1 MEVQQENLTKRITKL
16 MKKRWERYLKNH
28 LRFSETLL
36 SKSKRQILICTVFE
50 TIFQFMWQ
58 FLELFKKTYEIW
70 DKGNSP
76 SSMLRGRSPLLS
88 SGIKYFVE
96 NIRWLQNNLFLANFL
111 PSQRLSILLQWFFSL
126 YLLSLCKFGFNIWNL
141 DHLDHYVLCLCQSPF
156 YR

>member
-1 MEVQQENLTKRITKL
+1 

-96 NIRWLQNNLFLANFL
+96 NIRWLHNNLFLANFL
-111 PSQRLSILLQWFFSL
+111 PSQRLSILLQWFFFALSFIFMQIRFQHL
-126 YLLSLCKFGFNIWNL
+126 KSRPSRPLCFMLMSVSLLSIVLQIRWQHKFC
-141 DHLDHYVLCLCQSPF
+141 D
-156 YR
+156 